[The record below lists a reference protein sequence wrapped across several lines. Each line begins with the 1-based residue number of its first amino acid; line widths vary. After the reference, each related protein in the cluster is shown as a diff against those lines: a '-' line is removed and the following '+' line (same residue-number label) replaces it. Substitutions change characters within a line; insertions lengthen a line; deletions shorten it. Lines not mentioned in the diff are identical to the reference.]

1 MTKEQ
6 ILTALKREH
15 SNLGLNEEVLSGVA
29 DSLLATGLITEENL
43 DVVVKGQKSN
53 LAIYQKEFDQKRT
66 EISTLKSKIE
76 EFEKAKVAG
85 GTPDKKDEPKPDD
98 LKAMIEAALEEKI
111 TPLQQKLQ
119 SYEQKEVYTA
129 RQTFI
134 SDEAKRLGIDPEDL
148 EFLKIPDE
156 LDNAGITDRLTTYQ
170 QRQINR
176 SLPSRTPFAQVTEDQ
191 CAKDEEKDFVASL
204 PDAKNN

>member
-6 ILTALKREH
+6 ILAALKREH

-29 DSLLATGLITEENL
+29 DSLLATGLITDENL
-43 DVVVKGQKSN
+43 DTVIKGQKSN

-76 EFEKAKVAG
+76 EFEKTKVAG

-98 LKAMIEAALEEKI
+98 LKAMIEAALKEKI

-119 SYEQKEVYTA
+119 SYEQKEVQTA
-129 RQTFI
+129 RQTLITEKAKGLEIPDYLLKRI
-134 SDEAKRLGIDPEDL
+134 SVPDNLDEAGVTQYLT
-148 EFLKIPDE
+148 EFKQE
-156 LDNAGITDRLTTYQ
+156 LVN
-170 QRQINR
+170 N
-176 SLPSRTPFAQVTEDQ
+176 SLPNPNPFPQTNGEITEDQ
-191 CAKDEEKDFVASL
+191 AKSIVDKM
-204 PDAKNN
+204 PI

>member
-1 MTKEQ
+1 MKEK
-6 ILTALKREH
+6 ILSALKTKY
-15 SNLGLNEEVLSGVA
+15 SNLGFGEKTFSGVA
-29 DSLLATGLITEENL
+29 DYLALTITEESQIETTITGVENL
-43 DVVVKGQKSN
+43 LKAFQGDIDRV
-53 LAIYQKEFDQKRT
+53 RT
-66 EISTLKSKIE
+66 EKSDLQKQYDE
-76 EFEKAKVAG
+76 LKAKQDNG
-85 GTPDKKDEPKPDD
+85 GIPDKKDEPKPDD

-119 SYEQKEVYTA
+119 SYEQKEVQTA

-156 LDNAGITDRLTTYQ
+156 LDNTGITDRLTTYQ

-176 SLPSRTPFAQVTEDQ
+176 SLPGINQYPQVTEVNAIQDLAGQLVDQ
-191 CAKDEEKDFVASL
+191 YSKPE
-204 PDAKNN
+204 N